1 MTAAALE
8 RVASALRDEGG
19 LLAAALL
26 PGGAD
31 VPADDPALGARAAAG
46 PRAAADPDAYA
57 AVVEAAYEG
66 HLLHLGRSRIL
77 DPADADLAIL
87 AGDRLYALGLA
98 WLADLG
104 DVDAVRE
111 LADVIGLRA
120 LAATAGNADL
130 AAAAWDAGATAI
142 GFGGSPALEAAKRA
156 ARAGNSGAPE
166 ALRAA
171 ARQLGGEMARTRCVS
186 TASGQPSP

>member
-1 MTAAALE
+1 MTAEALS
-8 RVASALRDEGG
+8 RVSTRLREEGG
-19 LLAAALL
+19 LLAQALL
-26 PGGAD
+26 AGEPV
-31 VPADDPALGARAAAG
+31 VPAGDPGLGALAAGG
-46 PRAAADPDAYA
+46 PRAASDPPAYA

-77 DPADADLAIL
+77 DTADADLALL

-120 LAATAGNADL
+120 LAAANGDDGAREPPPGV
-130 AAAAWDAGATAI
+130 AGATAI
-142 GFGGSPALEAAKRA
+142 GHGGSPELEAAKAA
-156 ARAGNSGAPE
+156 ARSGVPGASG

-171 ARQLGGEMARTRCVS
+171 ARQLGGDMAPAR
-186 TASGQPSP
+186 

>member
-1 MTAAALE
+1 MTGDALA
-8 RVASALRDEGG
+8 RVSGRLREEGG
-19 LLAAALL
+19 LLAQALL
-26 PGGAD
+26 AGEPI
-31 VPADDPALGARAAAG
+31 VPADDPGLGALAAAG
-46 PRAAADPDAYA
+46 PRAAADPQAYA

-77 DPADADLAIL
+77 DPDDADLALL

-120 LAATAGNADL
+120 LAAASGDDEL
-130 AAAAWDAGATAI
+130 ARAAWQAGATAI
-142 GFGGSPALEAAKRA
+142 GHGGSASLEAAKGA
-156 ARAGNSGAPE
+156 ARSGVPGAAD

-171 ARQLGGEMARTRCVS
+171 TRRLGGDMAPAR
-186 TASGQPSP
+186 

>member
-1 MTAAALE
+1 MTGVALE
-8 RVASALRDEGG
+8 RVAQALREEGG

-26 PGGAD
+26 PTHPD
-31 VPADDPALGARAAAG
+31 VPAGDPGLGELAASG
-46 PRAAADPDAYA
+46 PRAAADPGAYA

-77 DPADADLAIL
+77 DAGDPDLAIL

-120 LAATAGNADL
+120 LAAAAGDDDL
-130 AAAAWDAGATAI
+130 AAAAWDAGALAI
-142 GFGGSPALEAAKRA
+142 GHGGTPELEAAKVA
-156 ARAGNSGAPE
+156 ARTGNSGARD

-171 ARQLGGEMARTRCVS
+171 ARQLGGDMAPARCAG
-186 TASGQPSP
+186 TTSGQTSP

>member
-1 MTAAALE
+1 MTTAALD

-19 LLAAALL
+19 LLAEALL
-26 PGGAD
+26 SAGPV
-31 VPADDPALGARAAAG
+31 VPADDPALGALTAAG
-46 PRAAADPDAYA
+46 PRAADDPAAYA

-77 DPADADLAIL
+77 DAGDADLAIL

-98 WLADLG
+98 WLAGLG

-120 LAATAGNADL
+120 VAAAAGDADL
-130 AAAAWDAGATAI
+130 AAAAWQAGALAI
-142 GFGGSPALEAAKRA
+142 GHGGSAALEAAKTA
-156 ARAGNSGAPE
+156 ARAGNSGAAD

-171 ARQLGGEMARTRCVS
+171 ARQLGGDLAPAR
-186 TASGQPSP
+186 

>member
-1 MTAAALE
+1 MTAEALT
-8 RVASALRDEGG
+8 RVGARLRDEGG
-19 LLAAALL
+19 LLAQALL
-26 PGGAD
+26 PGEPV
-31 VPADDPALGARAAAG
+31 VPADDPGLGAVAASG
-46 PRAAADPDAYA
+46 PRAAADPAAYA

-77 DPADADLAIL
+77 DTADADLALL

-120 LAATAGNADL
+120 LAAASGDDELAG
-130 AAAAWDAGATAI
+130 AAWLAGATAI
-142 GFGGSPALEAAKRA
+142 GHGGSPELEAAKAA
-156 ARAGNSGAPE
+156 ARARVPGAPG

-171 ARQLGGEMARTRCVS
+171 ARQLGGDMAPAR
-186 TASGQPSP
+186 

>member
-1 MTAAALE
+1 MTAEALT
-8 RVASALRDEGG
+8 RVSARLREEGG
-19 LLAAALL
+19 LLAQALL
-26 PGGAD
+26 GGEPV
-31 VPADDPALGARAAAG
+31 VPAGDPGLGALAASG
-46 PRAAADPDAYA
+46 PRASGDPAAYA

-77 DPADADLAIL
+77 DTGDADLALL

-120 LAATAGNADL
+120 LAAASGDDEL
-130 AAAAWDAGATAI
+130 AAVAWQAGATAI
-142 GFGGSPALEAAKRA
+142 GHGGSPELEAAKAA
-156 ARAGNSGAPE
+156 ARGRVPGATG

-171 ARQLGGEMARTRCVS
+171 ARQLGGDMAPAR
-186 TASGQPSP
+186 

>member
-1 MTAAALE
+1 MTAAALA
-8 RVASALRDEGG
+8 RVEAALRDEGG

-26 PGGAD
+26 PGGPD
-31 VPADDPALGARAAAG
+31 VARDDPGLGDLAASG
-46 PRAAADPDAYA
+46 PRAAADPGAYA

-98 WLADLG
+98 WLAGLG
-104 DVDAVRE
+104 DVGAVRE

-120 LAATAGNADL
+120 LAAAAGDAEL
-130 AAAAWDAGATAI
+130 AAAAWSAGAVAI
-142 GFGGSPALEAAKRA
+142 GFGGSPVLEAAKTA
-156 ARAGNSGAPE
+156 ARAGKPGASE

-171 ARQLGGEMARTRCVS
+171 ARLLGGEMAPARCVS

>member
-1 MTAAALE
+1 MTAEALT
-8 RVASALRDEGG
+8 RVCARLREEGG
-19 LLAAALL
+19 LLAQALL
-26 PGGAD
+26 PGEPV
-31 VPADDPALGARAAAG
+31 VPGGDPALGALAAGG
-46 PRAAADPDAYA
+46 PRASADPQAYA

-77 DPADADLAIL
+77 DTGDDDLALL

-120 LAATAGNADL
+120 LAAASADDEL
-130 AAAAWDAGATAI
+130 AAAAWQAGATAI
-142 GFGGSPALEAAKRA
+142 GYGGSPELEAAKAA
-156 ARAGNSGAPE
+156 AREGVPGAAE
-166 ALRAA
+166 ALLAA
-171 ARQLGGEMARTRCVS
+171 ARQLGGDMAPAR
-186 TASGQPSP
+186 

>member
-1 MTAAALE
+1 VTAAALT
-8 RVASALRDEGG
+8 RVSARLREEGG
-19 LLAAALL
+19 LLADALL
-26 PGGAD
+26 AGEPA
-31 VPADDPALGARAAAG
+31 VPAADPGLGALAASG
-46 PRAAADPDAYA
+46 PRATADPQAYA

-77 DPADADLAIL
+77 DTGDADLALL

-120 LAATAGNADL
+120 LAAATGDDEL
-130 AAAAWDAGATAI
+130 AVAAWEAGATAI
-142 GFGGSPALEAAKRA
+142 GHGRSPELEAAKAA
-156 ARAGNSGAPE
+156 ARSGVPGASV

-171 ARQLGGEMARTRCVS
+171 TRQLGGDMAPAR
-186 TASGQPSP
+186 

>member
-1 MTAAALE
+1 VTAAALT
-8 RVASALRDEGG
+8 RVSARLRDEGG
-19 LLAAALL
+19 LLAQALL
-26 PGGAD
+26 GEEPV
-31 VPADDPALGARAAAG
+31 VPTDDPGLGALAAGG
-46 PRAAADPDAYA
+46 PRAAADPAAYA

-66 HLLHLGRSRIL
+66 HLLHLGRSRLI
-77 DPADADLAIL
+77 DTGDADLALL

-120 LAATAGNADL
+120 LAAATGDDELAL
-130 AAAAWDAGATAI
+130 AAWQAGATAI
-142 GFGGSPALEAAKRA
+142 GHGGSPELEAAKAA
-156 ARAGNSGAPE
+156 ARTGVPGAAG

-171 ARQLGGEMARTRCVS
+171 ARQLGGDMAPAR
-186 TASGQPSP
+186 

>member
-1 MTAAALE
+1 MST
-8 RVASALRDEGG
+8 ASALGRVAGALREEGG

-26 PGGAD
+26 PGGPV
-31 VPADDPALGARAAAG
+31 VPADDPGLGPLAAAG
-46 PRAAADPDAYA
+46 PRAAADPEGYA

-77 DPADADLAIL
+77 DPEDADLAIL

-98 WLADLG
+98 WLAETG
-104 DVDAVRE
+104 DVAAVRE

-120 LAATAGNADL
+120 V
-130 AAAAWDAGATAI
+130 AAAAGDDALASAAWEAGALAI
-142 GFGGSPALEAAKRA
+142 GRGGTAELDDAKAAVR
-156 ARAGNSGAPE
+156 SGLPGATR

-171 ARQLGGEMARTRCVS
+171 AARLREEMAPAR
-186 TASGQPSP
+186 

>member
-1 MTAAALE
+1 MSTAAALD
-8 RVASALRDEGG
+8 RVAGALRDEGG

-26 PGGAD
+26 PSGAV
-31 VPADDPALGARAAAG
+31 VPADDPGLGRLAAAG
-46 PRAAADPDAYA
+46 PRAADDPEGYA

-98 WLADLG
+98 WLAEIG
-104 DVDAVRE
+104 DVAAVRE

-120 LAATAGNADL
+120 VAAAAADADL
-130 AAAAWDAGATAI
+130 ALAAWEAGALAI
-142 GFGGSPALEAAKRA
+142 GHGGTPALEDAKAA
-156 ARAGNSGAPE
+156 ARGGLPGATG

-171 ARQLGGEMARTRCVS
+171 AGRLREEMAPAR
-186 TASGQPSP
+186 

>member
-1 MTAAALE
+1 MTADGLA
-8 RVASALRDEGG
+8 RVAGRLEEEGG
-19 LLAAALL
+19 LLAQALITGGPVL
-26 PGGAD
+26 SAGDPG
-31 VPADDPALGARAAAG
+31 LGAVAAAG
-46 PRAAADPDAYA
+46 PRAAADPPAYA

-77 DPADADLAIL
+77 DTADADLALL

-104 DVDAVRE
+104 DVAAVRE

-120 LAATAGNADL
+120 LAAAAGDEDL
-130 AAAAWDAGATAI
+130 ADAAWEAGATAI
-142 GFGGSPALEAAKRA
+142 GHGGSPALEAAKSA
-156 ARAGNSGAPE
+156 ARTGDRGAAA

-171 ARQLGGEMARTRCVS
+171 ALRLCGEIAPAR
-186 TASGQPSP
+186 

>member
-1 MTAAALE
+1 MTAEALD
-8 RVASALRDEGG
+8 RVARALRQEGG
-19 LLAAALL
+19 LLAGALL
-26 PGGAD
+26 AGA
-31 VPADDPALGARAAAG
+31 PQIAADDPAFGALAAAG
-46 PRAAADPDAYA
+46 PRAAADPLAYA

-77 DPADADLAIL
+77 DSQDADLALL

-120 LAATAGNADL
+120 LAAASGDEEL
-130 AAAAWDAGATAI
+130 ARSAWEAGALAI
-142 GFGGSPALEAAKRA
+142 GYGGSAALEAAKIA
-156 ARAGNSGAPE
+156 ARHRDPGASR

-171 ARQLGGEMARTRCVS
+171 ARQLEADMASARC
-186 TASGQPSP
+186 AGAPSGQPSP

>member
-1 MTAAALE
+1 MTCAALE
-8 RVASALRDEGG
+8 RVAAALREEGG
-19 LLAAALL
+19 LLAEALL
-26 PGGAD
+26 PGGP
-31 VPADDPALGARAAAG
+31 VIPADDPGLGAAAADG
-46 PRAAADPDAYA
+46 PRAAADPPAYA

-77 DPADADLAIL
+77 DAGDADLAIL

-111 LADVIGLRA
+111 LADVIGLRSS
-120 LAATAGNADL
+120 AAAADDAQL
-130 AAAAWDAGATAI
+130 AAAAWQAGALAI
-142 GFGGSPALEAAKRA
+142 GNGGSEELEAAKSA
-156 ARAGNSGAPE
+156 ARSRNPGAAD

-171 ARQLGGEMARTRCVS
+171 ARQLGEDLAPAR
-186 TASGQPSP
+186 